1 MKTLPKKIELLTN
14 IAIVIVA
21 ILLGIVLVDRYL
33 LRSSPPKPTNAL
45 PAMQIKPGTKLSFP
59 DAAWEKSGKT
69 LLLVLSTTCRYCTES
84 APFYQQL
91 ARRKGSR
98 EDVRIL
104 AVLPQS
110 LDEARKY
117 LGDHGITVDQVR
129 QAALGDVQAKATPT
143 LIIVDKTG
151 SVIESWVGK
160 LPPEKEAEVF
170 NHFLGDAPGASGE

>member
-1 MKTLPKKIELLTN
+1 MKTLPKKVELVAN
-14 IAIVIVA
+14 IAIIIVA
-21 ILLGIVLVDRYL
+21 ILLGVVLVDRYL
-33 LRSSPPKPTNAL
+33 LRSSPPKPNAAQ
-45 PAMQIKPGTKLSFP
+45 AMQIKPGAKLSFP

-98 EDVRIL
+98 EDVRIM
-104 AVLPQS
+104 AILPQS
-110 LDEARKY
+110 PDEARKY
-117 LGDHGITVDQVR
+117 LGDHGITVDQVK
-129 QAALGDVQAKATPT
+129 QAALGDIHAKATPT
-143 LIIVDKTG
+143 LIMVDKTG

-170 NHFLGDAPGASGE
+170 NHFLGEAPGASGD

>member
-1 MKTLPKKIELLTN
+1 MRTLPTKIELLAN

-21 ILLGIVLVDRYL
+21 ILLAFVLVDRYL
-33 LRSSPPKPTNAL
+33 LRSSPPKPNA
-45 PAMQIKPGTKLSFP
+45 PQAMSVKPGTKLSFP
-59 DAAWEKSGKT
+59 DASWEKSGKT

-91 ARRKGSR
+91 AQRKGSR
-98 EDVRIL
+98 DDVRIM

-110 LDEARKY
+110 PDEARKY
-117 LGDHGITVDQVR
+117 LSDHGITVDQVR

-143 LIIVDKTG
+143 LIMVDKNG

-170 NHFLGDAPGASGE
+170 NHFLGEAPGASSD